1 MRTTTELPTT
11 STEVVDVPNPT
22 MTEQFDSVLNRI
34 TEQITFMKTLLAEVK
49 ILKKDAT
56 KPFKLKKVKKE
67 RDPNKPPPFTKPVEI
82 SDELRKFLKQ
92 DGDISR
98 TEVTQKMYAYI
109 KDKKLQ
115 NSEMKRQ
122 FILDKPLAKLFKVD
136 EKTSMEYFKLQ
147 THMKQHYPKPE
158 VKA

>member
-1 MRTTTELPTT
+1 MSTPTE
-11 STEVVDVPNPT
+11 STITNDVPKPT
-22 MTEQFDSVLNRI
+22 MSQQFDSVIERL
-34 TEQITFMKTLLAEVK
+34 TEQITTMKSLLSEVK
-49 ILKKDAT
+49 SLKKEAT
-56 KPFKLKKVKKE
+56 KPVKNKKVKKE

-82 SDELRKFLKQ
+82 SSELRKFLKQ
-92 DGDISR
+92 EGDISR

-115 NSEMKRQ
+115 NPEMKRQ

-147 THMKQHYPKPE
+147 THMKQHYPKTE
-158 VKA
+158 AKA

>member
-1 MRTTTELPTT
+1 MSTPPETTAPAKVE
-11 STEVVDVPNPT
+11 DVSKPT
-22 MTEQFDSVLNRI
+22 MTEQFDSLIDRLS
-34 TEQITFMKTLLAEVK
+34 EQITSMKTLLVEVK
-49 ILKKDAT
+49 AIKKEAT
-56 KPFKLKKVKKE
+56 KPVKFKKVKKE

-82 SDELRKFLKQ
+82 SPELRKFLKQ
-92 DGDISR
+92 EGDISR

-115 NSEMKRQ
+115 NPEMKRQ
-122 FILDKPLAKLFKVD
+122 FIIDKPLAKLFKVD

-147 THMKQHYPKPE
+147 THMKQHYPKTE